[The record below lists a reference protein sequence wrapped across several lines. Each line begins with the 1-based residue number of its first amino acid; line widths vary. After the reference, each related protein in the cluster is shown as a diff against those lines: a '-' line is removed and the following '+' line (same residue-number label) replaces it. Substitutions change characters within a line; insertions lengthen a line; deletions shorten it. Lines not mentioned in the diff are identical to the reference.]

1 MTQSSTPSAEEDEPL
16 KSGFKLVLKN
26 DPNTVY
32 ETDQHEFVL
41 GRSEQCEI
49 VIDDPHISRVQARI
63 RFESNR
69 YYIENLGQ
77 NPTLVNGIP
86 ATDQLLKN
94 GDEINMGTTNLWF
107 QAAQPIE
114 ESLQPAVSDDK
125 TVIFVSTPDQ
135 TLGPRLVLTTDTGVT
150 KTYPLG
156 KDRLYMG
163 RSDEADVYLAD
174 ASVSRKHGLIEL
186 RDNGYYARNLS
197 QTNPLLLNDEILSE
211 NRLYSGDHLRI
222 GAYFLTFISDRPE
235 DAKPAKEKI
244 VTKEKGPGWALWLA
258 VGCLLLI
265 VASFIFYRH
274 VYHPW
279 RSNRNL
285 TAIAEQV
292 AAGDYQ
298 KTQDTLK
305 QLLTK
310 GLTPESGRKA
320 KELLSQ
326 TVLAIA
332 QQQAEAGKLP
342 EAQQY
347 LIAHLKEYGSGKEAD
362 ILWEHLDMYRV
373 EIARTL
379 EAAAH
384 YQAALGEY
392 AAVREDSPFYS
403 RAQQGIRRIWLESQ
417 QGQRRHQNLA
427 QQLQEA
433 DRHFRAKRY
442 LTPVNNNAYAVYQS
456 VLAIEPDN
464 PVALERIEQML
475 SFYRKYGEDYF
486 NKENWRSALT
496 YFERYNFI
504 APDSPDIQ
512 QKINICRAKLTTSQ
526 SNRRQS
532 QGKSSTPE
540 KSREQVK
547 QLLEESGVESS
558 RIIQFL
564 FEEQS
569 GEKDSEKPW

>member
-1 MTQSSTPSAEEDEPL
+1 MTRSSKPSAQGDEPL
-16 KSGFKLVLKN
+16 KSGFKLVRKN

-32 ETDQHEFVL
+32 ETDQREFVL

-49 VIDDPHISRVQARI
+49 VINDPHISRVQARI

-107 QAAQPIE
+107 QAAQPLE
-114 ESLQPAVSDDK
+114 ETPQAVVSDDK
-125 TVIFVSTPDQ
+125 TVAFVSAPDQ
-135 TLGPRLVLTTDTGVT
+135 ALGPRLVLTTDTGVT
-150 KTYPLG
+150 KTYPLE
-156 KDRLYMG
+156 KDRHYLG
-163 RSDEADVYLAD
+163 RADDADVYLAD

-211 NRLYSGDHLRI
+211 NRIYSGDHIRI
-222 GAYFLTFISDRPE
+222 GSFFLTFISDRPE

-244 VTKEKGPGWALWLA
+244 ITKEKGPGWTLWLT

-274 VYHPW
+274 AYHPW
-279 RSNRNL
+279 KINRNL
-285 TAIAEQV
+285 KSIAEQV

-298 KTQDTLK
+298 TAQDTLK
-305 QLLTK
+305 RLLKK
-310 GLTPESGRKA
+310 GLTPASGRKA

-326 TVLAIA
+326 TGLAIV
-332 QQQAEAGKLP
+332 QQLAEGGKLP
-342 EAQQY
+342 EAEQY
-347 LIAHLKEYGSGKEAD
+347 LITHLKEYGGGKESD
-362 ILWEHLDMYRV
+362 ILWERLDRYRV
-373 EIARTL
+373 EIAKTL
-379 EAAAH
+379 EAAAK

-392 AAVREDSPFYS
+392 AAVREDSRFYGH
-403 RAQQGIRRIWLESQ
+403 AQQGIRRIWLVSQ
-417 QGQRRHQNLA
+417 QDRRRHQNLA

-442 LTPVNNNAYAVYQS
+442 LTPVNNNAYSVYQS

-464 PVALERIEQML
+464 QVALERIEQMKA
-475 SFYRKYGEDYF
+475 FYRGYGERYF
-486 NKENWRSALT
+486 NEENWRRALT
-496 YFERYNFI
+496 YFERHNFI
-504 APDSPDIQ
+504 EPDTLDIQ
-512 QKINICRAKLTTSQ
+512 QKINLCRAKLTTSK
-526 SNRRQS
+526 SKRRPS
-532 QGKSSTPE
+532 QGKPSAPE

-547 QLLEESGVESS
+547 QLLEESGIESS

-564 FEEQS
+564 YEEQS
-569 GEKDSEKPW
+569 GETDSERPW